1 MIVDAHTHIFPPE
14 VCAQRERYRE
24 RDAWFSLLYEDP
36 RARLATVEDL
46 LAVMDLD
53 GVDRAVVCGF
63 AWADEGLC
71 REHNDYLL
79 DCLKRHPGRLIGLAV
94 VQPRAGRAAAREL
107 ERALEA
113 GLSGLGEVFPDG
125 QGFSLEDRDLL
136 SPLVSLLQERGRPLL
151 THVSEPV
158 GHEYRGKGRT
168 FPQQVIALARN
179 FPELKVV
186 CAHWGGGLP
195 FYELM
200 PEVAQVLGNVFYDT
214 AASPYL
220 YRWRIFSVGAEMVGA
235 HKILFGSD
243 FPLIRPRTYLAHLGQ
258 LPLEEAARRAILG
271 ENALR
276 LWEGAQGAGG

>member
-94 VQPRAGRAAAREL
+94 VQPRAGRDAAREL

>member
-94 VQPRAGRAAAREL
+94 VQPRAGRDAAREL

-220 YRWRIFSVGAEMVGA
+220 YRWRIFSVGAEMVEA